1 MDGVQRRVGVK
12 GDRIL
17 RNPLFDIEVTR
28 GPLVESRHQVS
39 AVVVDAQGAILA
51 AWGDSER
58 LTFPRSA
65 NKPLQA
71 LPLIETGAADR
82 FNLTDRQIAFA
93 CASHRGEIRHVEA
106 ARDWLAQIGLDVNA
120 LECGAH
126 MPSDETHAHQMIR
139 AGERPTALH
148 NNCSGK
154 HSGMLTHAVHCGETP
169 KGYVGIDHPT
179 QRRVTRA
186 VMEICGAAGAPDHG
200 VDGCGIPT
208 FAIPLRNLALGMA
221 RLVDPG
227 GLSADRAKAAAR
239 VVAAMAAAP
248 EMVAGEREFVTRAMQ
263 IAGDKAVVKSGAEG
277 VFAGALR
284 RKGLGFALKAED
296 GSGRAAELAAAALL
310 QRFADLDE
318 AQVEALD
325 GFIAPKIFNRAGL
338 EVGRMRPHFQESA
351 AF

>member
-1 MDGVQRRVGVK
+1 M
-12 GDRIL
+12 
-17 RNPLFDIEVTR
+17 RNPLFDIEITR

-51 AWGDSER
+51 AWGDPER
-58 LTFPRSA
+58 LTYPRSA

-93 CASHRGEIRHVEA
+93 CASHRGEVFHVEA
-106 ARDWLAQIGLDVNA
+106 ARDWLAQIGLDVTA

-126 MPSDETHAHQMIR
+126 MPSDEAHANQMIR
-139 AGERPTALH
+139 AGEIPTALH

-154 HSGMLTHAVHCGETP
+154 HSGMLTHAVHCGDAP

-186 VMEICGAAGAPDHG
+186 VMEMCDVSGAPPHG

-221 RLVDPG
+221 RLVDTG
-227 GLSADRAKAAAR
+227 GLPTDRAKAAAR
-239 VVAAMAAAP
+239 VVAGMAAAP
-248 EMVAGEREFVTRAMQ
+248 EMVSGTNEFVTRAME
-263 IAGDKAVVKSGAEG
+263 IAGEKAVVKTGAEG
-277 VFAGALR
+277 VFTGALR

-296 GSGRAAELAAAALL
+296 GAGRAAELAAAALL
-310 QRFADLDE
+310 KRFADLDD
-318 AQVEALD
+318 AQITALD
-325 GFIAPKIFNRAGL
+325 RFLEPRIFNRAGL
-338 EVGRMRPHFQESA
+338 EVGRMRPHFQETAS
-351 AF
+351 F